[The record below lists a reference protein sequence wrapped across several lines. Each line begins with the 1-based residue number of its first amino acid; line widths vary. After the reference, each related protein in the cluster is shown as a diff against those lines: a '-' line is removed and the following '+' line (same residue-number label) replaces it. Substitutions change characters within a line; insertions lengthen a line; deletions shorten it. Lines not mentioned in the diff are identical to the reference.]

1 MSLGWWK
8 LDISIDSSQDVGHT
22 PDDLDNDLNTNMSF
36 LNLLGVLNLLD
47 QSEDSTK
54 DLLLEIIDTFLDV
67 LTLGKESRENRHESS
82 DQWRVA

>member
-8 LDISIDSSQDVGHT
+8 LDISIDSNQNVGHT
-22 PDDLDNDLNTNMSF
+22 PDDLDNDLNANMGF
-36 LNLLGVLNLLD
+36 LDILCVLNLLD

-67 LTLGKESRENRHESS
+67 LTFGKES
-82 DQWRVA
+82 